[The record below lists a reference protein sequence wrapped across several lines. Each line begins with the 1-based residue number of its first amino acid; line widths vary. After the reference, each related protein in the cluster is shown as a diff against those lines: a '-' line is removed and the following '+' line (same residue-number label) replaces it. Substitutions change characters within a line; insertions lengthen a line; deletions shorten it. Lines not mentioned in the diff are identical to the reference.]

1 MLVCLAIDSHTPK
14 EVTGKRAA
22 QLFRSLV
29 QLQILGFIYKLSH
42 PASSACW
49 PTENKPKTG
58 ESTEKKR
65 KPPCAQLVIHGAQIL
80 PIHTHT
86 HILKHTHTCA
96 HFTDIWPADKTV
108 NQHKQQQQQLPIVNP
123 NVLPSELRASWEG
136 IADLSHVAGE
146 EGGSGG
152 APAQRVANWFV
163 AHWLKG
169 KLHVATC
176 DSMRIENR
184 IEPNRSRADAA
195 GFSLDSRHVSA
206 RYSAR
211 FSCFCVY
218 KNVYL

>member
-14 EVTGKRAA
+14 EVAGKRAA

-58 ESTEKKR
+58 ESTEKKKTTLR
-65 KPPCAQLVIHGAQIL
+65 TVSHSWRTDTPN
-80 PIHTHT
+80 THT

-146 EGGSGG
+146 EGGSCG

-184 IEPNRSRADAA
+184 TEPNRSRADAA

-211 FSCFCVY
+211 FSYSCVY

>member
-1 MLVCLAIDSHTPK
+1 MAHRYS
-14 EVTGKRAA
+14 
-22 QLFRSLV
+22 Q
-29 QLQILGFIYKLSH
+29 Y
-42 PASSACW
+42 
-49 PTENKPKTG
+49 
-58 ESTEKKR
+58 
-65 KPPCAQLVIHGAQIL
+65 
-80 PIHTHT
+80 THT
-86 HILKHTHTCA
+86 WTHIHTHTCA

-136 IADLSHVAGE
+136 IVDLSHVAGE
-146 EGGSGG
+146 EGGSDG
-152 APAQRVANWFV
+152 APAQSVANWFV

>member
-1 MLVCLAIDSHTPK
+1 MAHRYS
-14 EVTGKRAA
+14 
-22 QLFRSLV
+22 Q
-29 QLQILGFIYKLSH
+29 Y
-42 PASSACW
+42 
-49 PTENKPKTG
+49 
-58 ESTEKKR
+58 
-65 KPPCAQLVIHGAQIL
+65 
-80 PIHTHT
+80 THT
-86 HILKHTHTCA
+86 HILTHTCA
-96 HFTDIWPADKTV
+96 LYTDIWPADKTV

-136 IADLSHVAGE
+136 IADLSHVVGE
-146 EGGSGG
+146 EGEGGSDG

-195 GFSLDSRHVSA
+195 GFSLGSRHLSA

-211 FSCFCVY
+211 FSYFCVY